1 MARESLITDELQKM
15 IGMRSEPAIFKVEE
29 GAIQR
34 YADAIGDT
42 NPLYNDPEYA
52 KKSKYGRLICPPGF
66 TGWPVAKRGRI
77 TESISAMLV
86 KAGAPSRL
94 LDGGVEFEF
103 FEPIGA
109 GDMLVATTTIAQIT
123 EKQTRLGNT
132 LFTTMET
139 TYLNQN
145 GSLVLKARQTLIL
158 F

>member
-1 MARESLITDELQKM
+1 MSEGSWTAEKLQNLIGIRL
-15 IGMRSEPAIFKVEE
+15 EPVVFKIEE

-34 YADAIGDT
+34 YAEAIEDD
-42 NPLYNDPEYA
+42 NPLYNDIDYA

-66 TGWPVAKRGRI
+66 TGWPVKRGRT
-77 TESISAMLV
+77 TESVLGLLV

-109 GDMLVATTTIAQIT
+109 GDMLVATTTITDIIA
-123 EKQTRLGNT
+123 KQTRLGNT
-132 LFTTMET
+132 LFATIET

-145 GSLVLKARQTLIL
+145 GNLALKAKQTLIL
-158 F
+158 Y